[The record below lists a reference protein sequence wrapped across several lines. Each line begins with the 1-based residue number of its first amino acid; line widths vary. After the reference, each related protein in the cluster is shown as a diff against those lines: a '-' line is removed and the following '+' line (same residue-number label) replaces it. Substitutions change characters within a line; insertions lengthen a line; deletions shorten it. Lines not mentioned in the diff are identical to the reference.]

1 MKIVVC
7 VKQVPEAEKVAVNPE
22 TGTLIREGVASILN
36 PFCEY
41 SLDEA
46 VRLKKERDDLSIEV
60 IVVSM
65 GPPQT
70 RTALLRCLEL
80 GADEA
85 FLLTDRKF
93 AGADT
98 KATSYT
104 LKEGIKKLIPDF
116 DLIIAGKQA
125 IDGDTAQV
133 GPELAE
139 DLGIPQVTYATRLE
153 IVKQKL
159 VATRETGIG
168 YQKVECHLPAL
179 ATISKGSNIRR
190 FPSMRDILEARKKP
204 LISVSCDDLGADDKR
219 LGLNGSPTQVK
230 KVFAPAQKTGGEL
243 VDGREQVDEAVDKLF
258 QYLVKN
264 NFIKKGG

>member
-7 VKQVPEAEKVAVNPE
+7 VKQVPEAEKVEVNPE

-46 VRLKKERDDLSIEV
+46 VRLKKERDDRSIEV

-70 RTALLRCLEL
+70 RAALLRCLEL
-80 GADEA
+80 GADKA
-85 FLLTDRKF
+85 YLLTDRKF

-104 LKEGIKKLIPDF
+104 LKEGIKKYIPDF

-139 DLGIPQVTYATRLE
+139 DLGIPQVTYATRVD
-153 IVKQKL
+153 IVKKKI
-159 VATRETGIG
+159 VVIRETGIG
-168 YQKVECHLPAL
+168 YQKVECRLPAL
-179 ATISKGSNIRR
+179 VTISKGSNIRR
-190 FPSMRDILEARKKP
+190 FPSMRDVLEARDKP
-204 LISVSCDDLGADDKR
+204 LILVSNDELGAADER

-230 KVFAPAQKTGGEL
+230 KVFAPPQKTGGDL
-243 VDGREQVDEAVDKLF
+243 VDGREEVENAVEKLF
-258 QYLVKN
+258 DYLVKN
-264 NFIKKGG
+264 NFIKKGS